1 MIKFSQN
8 QSKASNIMKFE
19 RLEKIMELLRESKSA
34 SISKIAKHTDSSEA
48 TVRRDL
54 SDLEKNGLLRRTHGG
69 AVIFESSNDE
79 TSALVRMTQSKDK
92 KEKIATLAL
101 SVIGEGK
108 TFFFDSSSTVCS
120 LAKIFNLKYKTIVTT
135 GLNCALTL
143 SEKEDLNVII
153 PGGNVMFNSN
163 SILGSL
169 TLKNLTQYNSDI
181 AVFSCAGLCGH
192 LVTEATFEQSELK
205 KLAHANSSVR
215 VLLVD
220 SSKFDKKLPFTFG
233 KTDDFDYIITD
244 CRPPY
249 STIENTEKAKI
260 VY

>member
-1 MIKFSQN
+1 
-8 QSKASNIMKFE
+8 
-19 RLEKIMELLRESKSA
+19 
-34 SISKIAKHTDSSEA
+34 
-48 TVRRDL
+48 
-54 SDLEKNGLLRRTHGG
+54 
-69 AVIFESSNDE
+69 
-79 TSALVRMTQSKDK
+79 
-92 KEKIATLAL
+92 
-101 SVIGEGK
+101 
-108 TFFFDSSSTVCS
+108 
-120 LAKIFNLKYKTIVTT
+120 
-135 GLNCALTL
+135 
-143 SEKEDLNVII
+143 
-153 PGGNVMFNSN
+153 MFNSN

-181 AVFSCAGLCGH
+181 AVFSCAGICGN

-205 KLAHANSSVR
+205 KLAHANSNVR